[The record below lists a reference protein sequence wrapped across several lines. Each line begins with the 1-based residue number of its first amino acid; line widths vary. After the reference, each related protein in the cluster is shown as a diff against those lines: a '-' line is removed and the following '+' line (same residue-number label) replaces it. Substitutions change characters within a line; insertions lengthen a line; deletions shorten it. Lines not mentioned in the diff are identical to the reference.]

1 MMIVFR
7 RQQFKLGYMWMLFIL
22 LVSACQPTQVASTS
36 TQPPTSK
43 PPIIDPTL
51 TKTVIQPLPTFAES
65 TVTPSPTE
73 VVSMLIPNGPWLVY
87 SDYALTVVNQD
98 GTGLITYGSL
108 DEHPVCG
115 LDTGA
120 GIQENPLNRLVI
132 FPRTVYLFQPE
143 ATWTLVYRE
152 WFTCRHTDFTGDE
165 TRGLLAN
172 FHQSASNS
180 VLEMRI
186 YELPS
191 GKIIDQ
197 FPIMKCSEQ
206 CDTDIVNWW
215 EIRWS
220 PNGRYLAF
228 PAMLEGDSSDLYVY
242 DVVDGKMR
250 QLTSGADNVGQIWW
264 SPDGSQIIMG
274 EISRN
279 GEYPYTSSV
288 WAVSVSGNE
297 VRLLY
302 SREEDPFPQGL
313 LGWLNDEMFV
323 VFDGTSL
330 LNALELPAR
339 NLRIVDKCTGEI
351 TTLVDGPFMGAAL
364 DSDHKTVVFYTNNG
378 ENPGVHIISGSS
390 PNSSSIK
397 MEGLISFPSWDD
409 EVGLFVTFDPC
420 EDDPNSRTAFNYKG
434 ELSCLHHQLPV
445 ESLLSPDGM
454 WQVILQDGFWLKSDD
469 QQPVRVGEVSPTQII
484 WRLDSQ
490 GLFFVANNVLYYT
503 PLPNVNVMIVDK
515 YPGEDYQW
523 VGGD

>member
-1 MMIVFR
+1 MIIFR
-7 RQQFKLGYMWMLFIL
+7 RQQFKMGYMWMLFIL
-22 LVSACQPTQVASTS
+22 LTNACQFAQVTSIS
-36 TQPPTSK
+36 TQPPPSK
-43 PPIIDPTL
+43 HPIVDPTM
-51 TKTVIQPLPTFAES
+51 TKTVIQSLPTFAES
-65 TVTPSPTE
+65 TTTPSPTD
-73 VVSMLIPNGPWLVY
+73 VVSMLTPNGPWLVY

-98 GTGLITYGSL
+98 GTGLITYRSL
-108 DEHPVCG
+108 EEHPVCG
-115 LDTGA
+115 LDTDA

-143 ATWTLVYRE
+143 ATWTLIYQE
-152 WFTCRHTDFTGDE
+152 WPSCHTDFTENEKG
-165 TRGLLAN
+165 GLLASI
-172 FHQSASNS
+172 HQSATGN
-180 VLEMRI
+180 VPELRI

-191 GKIIDQ
+191 GKILDQ
-197 FPIMKCSEQ
+197 IPMMKCSEQ
-206 CDTDIVNWW
+206 CDTDDVSWW

-250 QLTSGADNVGQIWW
+250 QLTSGADDVGQIWW

-279 GEYPYTSSV
+279 GGYPYTSSV

-297 VRLLY
+297 IRLLY
-302 SREEDPFPQGL
+302 SRDENSYPQGL
-313 LGWLNDEMFV
+313 LGWLNNDKFV
-323 VFDGTSL
+323 VYDGTSL
-330 LNALELPAR
+330 LDALALPAY
-339 NLRIVDKCTGEI
+339 NLRIVDKGTGEI
-351 TTLVDGPFMGAAL
+351 TTLVNSHFMAAAL
-364 DSDHKTVVFYTNNG
+364 DIDHQTVVFYTNND
-378 ENPGVHIISGSS
+378 EDPGVHIVSGSNPDS
-390 PNSSSIK
+390 GSTK
-397 MEGLISFPSWDD
+397 MEGSISFPSWDD

-445 ESLLSPDGM
+445 ESLSSPDGI
-454 WQVILQDGFWLKSDD
+454 WHVILQDGFWLKSDD
-469 QQPVRVGEVSPTQII
+469 HEPVRVGEVSPTQII

-503 PLPNVNVMIVDK
+503 PLPNVNVKIVDK
-515 YPGEDYQW
+515 YPGEDYRW